1 MIRINLLP
9 VREKVKEENIRR
21 QISIGV
27 LLVILAAVVMAYFWF
42 QKQQEVRD
50 LARNKAQLE
59 QKLAR
64 LKKEVGDLGKIKKQ
78 KEALDLRKKAIAQL
92 SKNRLLLVRVLDQIS
107 ALKPETL
114 YFLKLE
120 QKNNGDPWQD
130 FTLIIKGVAVDNA
143 VIAQF
148 MKDLQKVKK
157 FKVDL
162 DYTKAA
168 KQKKVEGEFKEFQLR
183 IQVAASSETPEEEKK
198 GQKKG

>member
-1 MIRINLLP
+1 
-9 VREKVKEENIRR
+9 
-21 QISIGV
+21 
-27 LLVILAAVVMAYFWF
+27 
-42 QKQQEVRD
+42 
-50 LARNKAQLE
+50 
-59 QKLAR
+59 
-64 LKKEVGDLGKIKKQ
+64 
-78 KEALDLRKKAIAQL
+78 
-92 SKNRLLLVRVLDQIS
+92 
-107 ALKPETL
+107 
-114 YFLKLE
+114 
-120 QKNNGDPWQD
+120 
-130 FTLIIKGVAVDNA
+130 VAVDNA